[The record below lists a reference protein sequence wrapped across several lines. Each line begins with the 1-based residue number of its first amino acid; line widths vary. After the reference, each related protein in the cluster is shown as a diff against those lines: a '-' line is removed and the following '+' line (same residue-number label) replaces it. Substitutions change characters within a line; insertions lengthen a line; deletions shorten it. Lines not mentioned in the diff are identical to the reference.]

1 MLENSGIS
9 SLALYGG
16 SGDGYRLIINAVSSK
31 LMLFGLTKDAIH
43 LMLLG
48 QELVL
53 LRVTYIFID
62 GWFESFTLINSR
74 ILYLIIQTLPSISP
88 FLSSIIMAPLT
99 FVDTHNM
106 IVFLTKSDASE
117 GFDQIVDFLNVHTI
131 QYALMV
137 NPTIYVL
144 YIKQFWGS
152 VSIKK
157 SNDVM
162 KLQALIDRK
171 KCMSAKRNACNE
183 FSSSMALAVICLA
196 TGRKFNFSKYI
207 FDSLRRQDCSSFRDY
222 QAQAKGQEVGEE
234 EENQAFR
241 IKEIKEDA
249 NKDVTPVDVDVEV
262 EMDANIQGRMADD
275 EAEPVEVEELIE
287 VVTASKLM
295 TDVVTTTT
303 RITTA
308 AQVPKTSSSRRRR
321 GVVIQDPEETAT
333 ASVIMHSEEITKRQ
347 RIEEEAEELKRHLQI
362 VVNDDDDVFTK
373 ATPLASKSFDR
384 DDMETLWKL
393 VKERFES
400 TEPNNF
406 SDDFLLNILKIMF
419 GKPDVEANI
428 WRDQKSRYE
437 LAKGYPWSIKGT
449 LRQSLRVMSSPNHP
463 TFDIEDAFSSNSPN
477 YTPASSDYSL
487 ASPRNTPSESLNN
500 SYGLVPIAS
509 PTLSLSH
516 DDPYMKKGSQEDIN
530 ICSTSHE
537 SGYHPEPRAKRNS
550 CYKCTYKEFMS
561 CQPFYFN
568 GTKGAVGLIRWFKR
582 TESLFS
588 RSNCTKDC
596 KVKFATGL
604 VSNLIPQQPCNPPK
618 RYDWDCLFQPMFDE
632 YFNPPPSAISL
643 VPVATAPRAVVLAD
657 SPVSTSIDYDAPSI
671 SIPST
676 QDQEHSPIISQGVEE
691 SPKTPHFHDYPLHE
705 FLHED
710 STSQGLSSNVR
721 PFHTLL

>member
-16 SGDGYRLIINAVSSK
+16 SGDGYGSLPTN
-31 LMLFGLTKDAIH
+31 FGVVA
-43 LMLLG
+43 G

-53 LRVTYIFID
+53 FRVTYIFID

-74 ILYLIIQTLPSISP
+74 ILPLIIQTLPSISP

-99 FVDTHNM
+99 FADTHNM

-144 YIKQFWGS
+144 CIKQFWGS

-171 KCMSAKRNACNE
+171 K
-183 FSSSMALAVICLA
+183 
-196 TGRKFNFSKYI
+196 
-207 FDSLRRQDCSSFRDY
+207 RRQDCSSFIDY
-222 QAQAKGQEVGEE
+222 QAQAKGQEVGKE

-249 NKDVTPVDVDVEV
+249 NEDVTPVDVDVEV

-287 VVTASKLM
+287 VVTAAKLM

-308 AQVPKTSSSRRRR
+308 AQVLKTSASRRRR
-321 GVVIQDPEETAT
+321 GVVIQDPEETAA
-333 ASVIMHSEEITKRQ
+333 ASIDIDEAFARHLEAEVNANINWDDARKNMMIYLKNMAGLKMDFFKGMTYSDIRPIFEKHYNSIQAFLEKGEEEVIVQEEGSKRKGENLKQETTKRQ

-373 ATPLASKSFDR
+373 ATPLASKVPVVDYQILHENNKPYYKIIKADGTHKLFLSFITLLKSFDR
-384 DDMETLWKL
+384 DDMETLWNL

-406 SDDFLLNILKIMF
+406 SYDFLLNILKIMF
-419 GKPDVEANI
+419 GKPNVEANI

-437 LAKGYPWSIKGT
+437 LAK
-449 LRQSLRVMSSPNHP
+449 SLRVMSSPNHP
-463 TFDIEDAFSSNSPN
+463 TSDIEDAFSSNSPN

-500 SYGLVPIAS
+500 SYGLVPIAL

-516 DDPYMKKGSQEDIN
+516 DDPYMKVMHAYDAIILPQVLISPPVIMPPSSMLSPIFNPQEYFI
-530 ICSTSHE
+530 
-537 SGYHPEPRAKRNS
+537 PE
-550 CYKCTYKEFMS
+550 E
-561 CQPFYFN
+561 
-568 GTKGAVGLIRWFKR
+568 L
-582 TESLFS
+582 L
-588 RSNCTKDC
+588 
-596 KVKFATGL
+596 
-604 VSNLIPQQPCNPPK
+604 PPK
-618 RYDWDCLFQPMFDE
+618 EQFSYLTSSSTDL
-632 YFNPPPSAISL
+632 FNP
-643 VPVATAPRAVVLAD
+643 
-657 SPVSTSIDYDAPSI
+657 
-671 SIPST
+671 
-676 QDQEHSPIISQGVEE
+676 
-691 SPKTPHFHDYPLHE
+691 F
-705 FLHED
+705 
-710 STSQGLSSNVR
+710 
-721 PFHTLL
+721 